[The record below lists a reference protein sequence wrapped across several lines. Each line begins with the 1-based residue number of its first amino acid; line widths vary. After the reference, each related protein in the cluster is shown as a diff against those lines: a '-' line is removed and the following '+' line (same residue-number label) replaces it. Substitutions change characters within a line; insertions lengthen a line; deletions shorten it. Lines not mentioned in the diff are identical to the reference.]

1 MGFATCRLC
10 DTKHPGGPEQCEQLR
25 TGQVILDKLEV
36 GELLGLGG
44 MAAVYNAK
52 HRVLRREV
60 ALKVLHKRLATD
72 SELST
77 RFVREARATASAGHP
92 AFVGIHDAGITEDG
106 CAYIEMDRLDGRD
119 LYTIRKEQKRLE
131 PARVANIAVQLLG
144 ALVALHARGIIH
156 RDIKSSNIFIVQRD
170 DGTEQVKL
178 IDLGFAKVDDEHK
191 LTTPEQL
198 LGTPFYISPE
208 QYVDPTTVDHRADLF
223 SLGVVMFE
231 TLTGDW
237 PYSFTNRQDLLS
249 RVVNGDL
256 ERHPARR
263 EVDVPAWLDAIVAR
277 ALAYKREER
286 WLDAASMKAAL
297 EAGIAD
303 KPGFLRRLLRRAST
317 PPVDK
322 K

>member
-10 DTKHPGGPEQCEQLR
+10 DTKHPGGPEKCEQLR
-25 TGQVILDKLEV
+25 TGQTILDKLEV

-72 SELST
+72 TELST

-131 PARVANIAVQLLG
+131 PARVSNIAIQLLG
-144 ALVALHARGIIH
+144 ALEALHARGIIH

-178 IDLGFAKVDDEHK
+178 IDLGFAKVVDEHK

-231 TLTGDW
+231 TLTGEW
-237 PYSFTNRQDLLS
+237 PYSFTNRQDLLA
-249 RVVNGDL
+249 RVVNGTL

-263 EVDVPAWLDAIVAR
+263 ETDVPAWLDAIVAR

-286 WLDAASMKAAL
+286 WLDAASMKAAI
-297 EAGIAD
+297 ETGIAD
-303 KPGFLRRLLRRAST
+303 KPGFLRRLLRRTT
-317 PPVDK
+317 PPTDK